1 MSFLRHQEIYQVSIG
16 SFGNDLFNERAR
28 PFDHAL
34 THRLDESPIG
44 YSWRVALQQ
53 SPLPLHQSA
62 ATLRQSRG
70 ELQVS
75 VRCFVDPHL
84 NSCLTSGV
92 HPRIVHSSLQRDSAA
107 TLSNPP
113 TGRLGIVHSS
123 LHRAAKALP
132 LSGLAKVH
140 FSDFRNVAWLTLA
153 RMNDSQLRRL
163 RD

>member
-1 MSFLRHQEIYQVSIG
+1 MSFLRHQEIYQVSIRN
-16 SFGNDLFNERAR
+16 FGNDLFNERAR
-28 PFDHAL
+28 PSDHAL

-75 VRCFVDPHL
+75 VRCIVDPHL

-92 HPRIVHSSLQRDSAA
+92 HPKSKRRHPNDDGVLIS
-107 TLSNPP
+107 
-113 TGRLGIVHSS
+113 
-123 LHRAAKALP
+123 
-132 LSGLAKVH
+132 
-140 FSDFRNVAWLTLA
+140 WL
-153 RMNDSQLRRL
+153 
-163 RD
+163 